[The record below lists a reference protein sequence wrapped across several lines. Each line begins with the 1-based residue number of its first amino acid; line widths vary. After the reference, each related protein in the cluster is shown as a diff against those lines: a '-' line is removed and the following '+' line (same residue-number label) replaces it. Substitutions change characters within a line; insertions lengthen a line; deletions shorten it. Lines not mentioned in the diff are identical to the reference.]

1 MPIIFTLDKTLQRYN
16 IQQKELAIESNTRPA
31 TISQMCQN
39 KVVRINSEM
48 LNRVLP
54 ALERL
59 TGSKHTLDDIMS
71 YVSSD
76 EFKNLSKTE

>member
-31 TISQMCQN
+31 TINQMCQN

-59 TGSKHTLDDIMS
+59 TGSKHTLDDVMS
-71 YVSSD
+71 YVSSN
-76 EFKNLSKTE
+76 EFKNLPKTE